1 MSSLF
6 QLGDDL
12 SAAQKS
18 EMSFL
23 AEADGGEVLAD
34 VLQQLVS
41 LRKLLRLVPFEG
53 FRAPD
58 RLS

>member
-18 EMSFL
+18 EMSFF

-41 LRKLLRLVPFEG
+41 LRKLLRLVPLEG

-58 RLS
+58 KLS